1 MATASVDIVIAG
13 QNRAVDALNSA
24 ADGMRRMSQ
33 SARSAATAMKALVA
47 VQVGQILTRGFQQA
61 TTFVTTYVKGLVD
74 AKDALN
80 DMANRTG
87 FAVESLQ
94 SLGWAAQLA
103 GVENFTGGIQKFTVA
118 MGKAIASGK
127 TEAFTELGLDF
138 GEIVRMAPDE
148 QFRAV
153 AAAIA
158 KLPTE
163 AQRAAAAVQ
172 LFGKSGAELVPL
184 LSANLAEAEAQARSL
199 GMVLSTQQVGAIGEM
214 NDALD
219 GVKGTFEGIIAQVAA
234 NLAPMVTSMA
244 NEFMSFVAGFQ
255 GIAGATGGNALA
267 DVLTTTFFEIAATF
281 AGMFDSF
288 IVGLADFQ
296 SQMVSVVKGFQ
307 FVADIF
313 TAVSEALKIGF
324 NIFRLA
330 GNALAEGFGMLLE
343 GLGSWVSSDL
353 EAFGKGLREN
363 AAEQRQQI
371 VGSLDQSAANL
382 SRAATDAFFGRQ
394 PGATPVGEGPA
405 SQAVAEARRRF
416 ENIRTGPDPEA
427 EAEARR
433 KRELAAAEMQRQEM
447 LKQRLTQW
455 GGAIKDAVDA
465 QKGLSELIKERDQLE
480 ADRAERLAARTP
492 ENQAVVDRFLSRG
505 PQLDA
510 NQRTAAATEKLAEL
524 NLKIKEKQDAV
535 AKAAEQTAR
544 NTANLFGMVT
554 L

>member
-74 AKDALN
+74 ARDALS
-80 DMANRTG
+80 DVANRTG

-94 SLGWAAQLA
+94 SLGWAAHLA
-103 GVENFTGGIQKFTVA
+103 GVENFTGGIQKFNVA
-118 MGKAIASGK
+118 MGKAIASGETK
-127 TEAFTELGLDF
+127 AFDQLGLDF
-138 GEIVRMAPDE
+138 AEIVRMSPDE

-153 AAAIA
+153 AEAISR
-158 KLPTE
+158 LPTE

-184 LSANLAEAEAQARSL
+184 FTANLAQAEAQARSL
-199 GMVLSTQQVGAIGEM
+199 GMVLSGQQVAAIGEM

-219 GVKGTFEGIIAQVAA
+219 GVRGTFEGIISQVAA
-234 NLAPMVTSMA
+234 NLAPMVTAMA
-244 NEFMSFVAGFQ
+244 NEFLGFVAGFQ

-267 DVLTTTFFEIAATF
+267 DAITTAFFEIAATF

-288 IVGLADFQ
+288 LVGLSDFQ
-296 SQMVSVVKGFQ
+296 SQLISVVKGFQ

-313 TAVSEALKIGF
+313 TVVSESMSIGF
-324 NIFRLA
+324 NLFKLA
-330 GNALAEGFGMLLE
+330 GGALTEGFGMLLE

-353 EAFGKGLREN
+353 EAYGKGLRES
-363 AAEQRQQI
+363 AAEQRLQTDA
-371 VGSLDQSAANL
+371 SMDASAANL
-382 SRAATDAFFGRQ
+382 SRAASDAFFGREA
-394 PGATPVGEGPA
+394 GGSPVGAGPA
-405 SQAVAEARRRF
+405 SQAVEAARQRF
-416 ENIRTGPDPEA
+416 ANIRTGPDPEA

-447 LKQRLTQW
+447 MKRRTAEW
-455 GGAIKDAVDA
+455 GEAVKDAVAA
-465 QKGLSELIKERDQLE
+465 QKDLTGLIEERDQLE
-480 ADRAERLAARTP
+480 SERAERMAARTP
-492 ENQAVVDRFLSRG
+492 ENQAVIDRFLSRG

-524 NLKIKEKQDAV
+524 NQKIKEKQDAV
-535 AKAAEQTAR
+535 AKSSEQTAR
-544 NTANLFGMVT
+544 NTANLFGMVSF
-554 L
+554 